1 MPFNLG
7 GPELI
12 IILVIVLIVF
22 GAGKLPN
29 VMRDVGRG
37 VKEFKSAS
45 AEEGGTTTTTMNSS
59 AAPAAGAPTTAA
71 NPAPVSGAT
80 NGTAPKTVVTTETS
94 SRA

>member
-37 VKEFKSAS
+37 VREFKRAQ
-45 AEEGGTTTTTMNSS
+45 EEEE
-59 AAPAAGAPTTAA
+59 AAPATMQSTSAAVPPATPAAPTT
-71 NPAPVSGAT
+71 
-80 NGTAPKTVVTTETS
+80 TAPAMPANGLVARAPETTN
-94 SRA
+94 RA